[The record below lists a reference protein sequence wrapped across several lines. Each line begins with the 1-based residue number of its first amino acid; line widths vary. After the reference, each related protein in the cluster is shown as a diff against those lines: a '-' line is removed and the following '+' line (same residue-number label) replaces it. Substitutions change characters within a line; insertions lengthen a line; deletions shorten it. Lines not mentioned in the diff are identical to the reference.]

1 MTAPILNDRDLALQA
16 AKYRSKQTNLAI
28 TGTASAFLASKN
40 SVTILPATIVLT
52 ATPSGSVFSTSA
64 TYTWSYSLPSAP
76 NTWITLGTGKTW
88 TLNSTDLWAKNAF
101 VYYRC
106 IISENLL
113 DSAYGYYTVTYT
125 SEASEPNVVTLS
137 RTNVVITCNEF
148 GTPISFN
155 NTDVTIIA
163 NRGTTSLA
171 YSTNTTT
178 PNSFTV
184 SYVVS
189 DLTVT
194 ASPTNTSVSW
204 TLPGISAIAL
214 DGAKIT
220 FTITVYD
227 ASATPVATTYTRSV
241 VYNKVN
247 NGVNN
252 KSITLSMYQWAT
264 SAPAY
269 TAAFTYTWSTGA
281 VSAYPA
287 GWSSSAGS
295 PPGSGYTLY
304 QRNIIISDVFAAT
317 TTTSN
322 WNLSTV
328 NTIGY
333 RVDGTIGI
341 QGDSYRIAYIVTTS
355 STAPA
360 QPGVTTAPAVPV
372 GWSTTAT
379 ATLSSGQYMYQSD
392 GIYSANTGN
401 ITWGIPYLSNLK
413 VGNLS
418 ALSANLGTVEVAAS
432 GALWSGKSTFANAT
446 NAGFFLGNDGGN
458 AKFRIGNTDNSS
470 GLAYD
475 TSTGVLSLRGGSYL
489 NSSGTTLL
497 SATTTPAEILNSTAI
512 ATAAADATTK
522 ANAAQSTAIATAA
535 ADATAKA
542 NAAVASATATAA
554 SDAATKA
561 DAAQANATLAA
572 ASDAATKAAAAQAA
586 AVAVANT
593 AQAAANTAQAA
604 ATAAA
609 AAAATG
615 EANAVAVANTAQ
627 AAANTAQAAANT
639 AAANAATAIANAAA
653 AAAAA
658 AAAQD
663 AANAANAL
671 ANTKLTKSGAD
682 ILTGPISFNTSNA
695 ILVGNTTNGLY
706 LGNTGLVGRKNGVTR
721 FAITNAGDAYF
732 GGELQA
738 ATGTFSG
745 DISAASGNFSGTI
758 TGASGSFSGNLS
770 AANIITTSNIQDFA
784 VTSTVGVSSTGSI
797 AAGIIASASITAT
810 GKPLFIS
817 MSALID
823 PNYAYRSGNLAGWY
837 INPVTVQ
844 IYRSQNGNTYL
855 LNVSLTLGSVD
866 PVGNEAGGT
875 TSTPGPF
882 SYALVDTPSAGA
894 VTYHLYA
901 SSSAK
906 NRSISIIELKK

>member
-64 TYTWSYSLPSAP
+64 VYTWSYSLPSAP

-220 FTITVYD
+220 FTINVYD

-281 VSAYPA
+281 VSTYPA

-418 ALSANLGTVEVAAS
+418 ALAASLGTVEVAAS

-446 NAGFFLGNDGGN
+446 TAGFFLGNDGGN
-458 AKFRIGNTDNSS
+458 AKFRIGNADNSS

-522 ANAAQSTAIATAA
+522 ANAAEAA
-535 ADATAKA
+535 AT
-542 NAAVASATATAA
+542 
-554 SDAATKA
+554 
-561 DAAQANATLAA
+561 
-572 ASDAATKAAAAQAA
+572 
-586 AVAVANT
+586 AVANT
-593 AQAAANTAQAA
+593 AQSTANT
-604 ATAAA
+604 
-609 AAAATG
+609 
-615 EANAVAVANTAQ
+615 
-627 AAANTAQAAANT
+627 ANT
-639 AAANAATAIANAAA
+639 AAATAQSTANTAQSTANTANTAAATAQSTANAK
-653 AAAAA
+653 
-658 AAAQD
+658 
-663 AANAANAL
+663 L
-671 ANTKLTKSGAD
+671 AKAGAD
-682 ILTGPISFNTSNA
+682 TLVGPISLSTETA

-706 LGNTGLVGRKNGVTR
+706 LGSTGIVGRKNGVTT
-721 FAITNAGDAYF
+721 FAVTAAGDASF
-732 GGELQA
+732 AGTLQA

-784 VTSTVGVSSTGSI
+784 VTSTVGVSSAGSI

-810 GKPLFIS
+810 GKPLFIA

-875 TSTPGPF
+875 TTTPGPF
-882 SYALVDTPSAGA
+882 SYVLVDTPSAGA